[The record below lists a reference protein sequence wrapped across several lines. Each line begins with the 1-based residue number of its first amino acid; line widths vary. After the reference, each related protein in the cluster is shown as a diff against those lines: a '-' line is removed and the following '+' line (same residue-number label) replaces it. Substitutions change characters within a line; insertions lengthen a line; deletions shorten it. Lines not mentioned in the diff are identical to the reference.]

1 MMLVVLLTATWDT
14 FKNYLDIFFQTLY
27 NKSRGDSMDKIFDA
41 FINNGAAI
49 GLLLYFVF
57 RDYKHDEKM
66 LLSINTL
73 QLTVQAMKDSVDELI
88 RYKGGEKYE

>member
-1 MMLVVLLTATWDT
+1 MKTMLKMFVNVLDFFLN
-14 FKNYLDIFFQTLY
+14 FDILIL
-27 NKSRGDSMDKIFDA
+27 RGDSMDKILDA
-41 FINNGAAI
+41 FVNNGAAI

-88 RYKGGEKYE
+88 RVSRSKLKEGEEHE

>member
-1 MMLVVLLTATWDT
+1 
-14 FKNYLDIFFQTLY
+14 
-27 NKSRGDSMDKIFDA
+27 MDKILDA
-41 FINNGAAI
+41 FVNNGAAI

-88 RYKGGEKYE
+88 RVSRSKLKEGEHNE

>member
-1 MMLVVLLTATWDT
+1 MKTMLKMFVNVLDFFL
-14 FKNYLDIFFQTLY
+14 NYDILM
-27 NKSRGDSMDKIFDA
+27 SRGDSMDKILDA
-41 FINNGAAI
+41 FVNNGAAI

-88 RYKGGEKYE
+88 RVSRSKLKEGEEHE

>member
-1 MMLVVLLTATWDT
+1 MKTMLKMFV
-14 FKNYLDIFFQTLY
+14 KQLDFFL
-27 NKSRGDSMDKIFDA
+27 NFDIIMSRGDSMDKILDA
-41 FINNGAAI
+41 FVNNGAAI

-88 RYKGGEKYE
+88 RVSRSKMKEGEQNE

>member
-1 MMLVVLLTATWDT
+1 
-14 FKNYLDIFFQTLY
+14 
-27 NKSRGDSMDKIFDA
+27 MDKILDA
-41 FINNGAAI
+41 FVNNGAAI

-88 RYKGGEKYE
+88 RVSRSKLKEGEQNE

>member
-1 MMLVVLLTATWDT
+1 MKTMLKMFVNVLD
-14 FKNYLDIFFQTLY
+14 FFMNFDIIM
-27 NKSRGDSMDKIFDA
+27 SRGDSMDKILDA
-41 FINNGAAI
+41 FVNNGAAI

-88 RYKGGEKYE
+88 RVSRSKLKEGEQNE

>member
-1 MMLVVLLTATWDT
+1 MLKMFVNVLDFFLN
-14 FKNYLDIFFQTLY
+14 FDIIM
-27 NKSRGDSMDKIFDA
+27 SRGDSMDKILDA
-41 FINNGAAI
+41 FVNNGAAI

-88 RYKGGEKYE
+88 RVSRSKLKGGEENE

>member
-1 MMLVVLLTATWDT
+1 MLKMFVNVLD
-14 FKNYLDIFFQTLY
+14 FFMNYDILM
-27 NKSRGDSMDKIFDA
+27 SRGDSMDKILDA
-41 FINNGAAI
+41 FVNNGAAI

-88 RYKGGEKYE
+88 RVSRSKLKEGEEHE

>member
-1 MMLVVLLTATWDT
+1 
-14 FKNYLDIFFQTLY
+14 
-27 NKSRGDSMDKIFDA
+27 MDKILDA
-41 FINNGAAI
+41 FVNNGAAI

-88 RYKGGEKYE
+88 RVSRSKLKEGEEHE

>member
-1 MMLVVLLTATWDT
+1 
-14 FKNYLDIFFQTLY
+14 
-27 NKSRGDSMDKIFDA
+27 MDKIFEV

-88 RYKGGEKYE
+88 RCKGGEKNE

>member
-1 MMLVVLLTATWDT
+1 
-14 FKNYLDIFFQTLY
+14 
-27 NKSRGDSMDKIFDA
+27 MDKILDA
-41 FINNGAAI
+41 FVNNGAAI

-88 RYKGGEKYE
+88 RVSRSKLKEGEKNE

>member
-1 MMLVVLLTATWDT
+1 
-14 FKNYLDIFFQTLY
+14 
-27 NKSRGDSMDKIFDA
+27 MDRILDA
-41 FINNGAAI
+41 FVNNGAAI

-88 RYKGGEKYE
+88 RVSRSKLKEGEEHE

>member
-1 MMLVVLLTATWDT
+1 MKIMLKMFVNA
-14 FKNYLDIFFQTLY
+14 LDFFLNFDILIT
-27 NKSRGDSMDKIFDA
+27 RGDSMDKILDA
-41 FINNGAAI
+41 FVNNGAAI

-88 RYKGGEKYE
+88 RVSRSKLKEGEQNE

>member
-1 MMLVVLLTATWDT
+1 
-14 FKNYLDIFFQTLY
+14 
-27 NKSRGDSMDKIFDA
+27 MDKILDA
-41 FINNGAAI
+41 FVNNGAAI

-66 LLSINTL
+66 LVSINTL

-88 RYKGGEKYE
+88 RVSRSKLKEGEEHE

>member
-1 MMLVVLLTATWDT
+1 MLKMFVNVLD
-14 FKNYLDIFFQTLY
+14 FFMNFDIIM
-27 NKSRGDSMDKIFDA
+27 SRGDSMDKILDA
-41 FINNGAAI
+41 FVNNGAAI

-88 RYKGGEKYE
+88 RVSRSKLKEGEQNE